1 MINEVLKLNLIKAQD
16 TRQAKEKRAQELISQ
31 VHALSSWAVKNNKKH
46 RLFDE
51 AAGQKSRESSNEKE
65 MLSDVNLTSES
76 DDEDSVERNGV
87 LINAQEALKKSMV
100 VGKELNQAKY
110 KNPMRQHAKIV
121 KNRQNLHLA

>member
-1 MINEVLKLNLIKAQD
+1 
-16 TRQAKEKRAQELISQ
+16 
-31 VHALSSWAVKNNKKH
+31 
-46 RLFDE
+46 
-51 AAGQKSRESSNEKE
+51 
-65 MLSDVNLTSES
+65 VNLTSES